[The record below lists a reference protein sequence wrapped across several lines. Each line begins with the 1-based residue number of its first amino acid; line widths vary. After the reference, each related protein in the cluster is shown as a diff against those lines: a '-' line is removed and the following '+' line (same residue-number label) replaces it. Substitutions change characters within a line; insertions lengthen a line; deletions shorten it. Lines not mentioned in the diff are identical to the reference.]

1 MLSAAQLDE
10 ILTLQLA
17 VAWAGE
23 SGEQEPRLR
32 WWETDMVSKYG
43 GRALFDLLAPRT
55 AAWAAL
61 EAAREAARRIDEHAR
76 SKAADPDELISL
88 FRFGFVI
95 DEQLQDRIAEHK
107 RNGVSPE
114 LALPSLAALLRVWDR
129 EAFVAW
135 VRSTGDKP
143 NCVNDPGGRRLTGAP
158 PSDPADTARRLV
170 HALAP
175 LADAYPFP
183 HYRVAARAE

>member
-1 MLSAAQLDE
+1 VQSAEQLDD

-23 SGEQEPRLR
+23 SGEQPRLR

-55 AAWAAL
+55 AAWATL
-61 EAAREAARRIDEHAR
+61 EAAREAARRVDEHAR
-76 SKAADPDELISL
+76 SKAADPDRLVSL
-88 FRFGFVI
+88 FRFGFAI

-107 RNGVSPE
+107 RSGIGPE
-114 LALPSLAALLRVWDR
+114 LALPRLAELLHSWDR
-129 EAFVAW
+129 EAFAAW
-135 VRSTGDKP
+135 LRGATEKP
-143 NCVNDPGGRRLTGAP
+143 NFINDPGGRRLTAAP
-158 PSDPADTARRLV
+158 SSDPSDAARRLAQ
-170 HALAP
+170 ALVP